1 MSLPPPRPAAEA
13 PRLFFLD
20 WLRIVAF
27 GVLVAYHT
35 GMYYVTWPFHL
46 KSPWASHALEPWMKL
61 TEPWRMSLIF
71 MVSGAAT
78 ALMLRRAPPLP
89 LLRQRSRRL
98 LLPLLAGVLVVVPP
112 QAYLEAMQKFGYAGS
127 YADFLALYFSGYGG
141 FCQAGR
147 CLILP
152 TWNHLWFLPYL
163 WLYTA
168 LLLGAVALWPA
179 GLRRVGAGLARV
191 LAGGGLLAWPA
202 ALLFWMRWQ
211 LSPRF
216 PVTYALVGDWF
227 SHAMYGAMFLTG
239 AAWAADGRVWPRLER
254 WRAIGLTLALAAWA
268 ALVLGQPRGWAG
280 HAVLALLQWN
290 ALVAAFGY
298 ARRYLNRDGAWRTR
312 LNEAVFPVYV
322 LHQTILLIAAWWL
335 RPLGLPPA
343 LEGPLLLAVTL
354 VLGYAGYEGIRRVSA
369 LRPWFGL
376 ARATPAQPR
385 VALPQPLPPP

>member
-1 MSLPPPRPAAEA
+1 MTPPSDEGAARA
-13 PRLFFLD
+13 PRLFLSD
-20 WLRIVAF
+20 WLRIIAF
-27 GVLVAYHT
+27 AVLVLYHT

-46 KSPWASHALEPWMKL
+46 KSPLASRALEPWMKL

-127 YADFLALYFSGYGG
+127 YLDFLALYFSHDQR

-147 CLILP
+147 CMILP

-168 LLLGAVALWPA
+168 LLLGVVARWPGA
-179 GLRRVGAGLARV
+179 LQQGGAWLARALGGAGLLVGPAV
-191 LAGGGLLAWPA
+191 WLFLL
-202 ALLFWMRWQ
+202 RWQ
-211 LSPRF
+211 LSPRY
-216 PVTYALVGDWF
+216 PVTYALLNDPFG
-227 SHAMYGAMFLTG
+227 HAMYLSMFCLGACL
-239 AAWAADGRVWPRLER
+239 AADGSTWARLQR
-254 WRAIGLTLALAAWA
+254 WRQAALALALAAWA

-280 HAVLALLQWN
+280 HAVVATLQWG
-290 ALVAAFGY
+290 ALVAALGY
-298 ARRYLNRDGAWRTR
+298 ARQTLNRDGAWRAR
-312 LNEAVFPVYV
+312 LNEAVFPIYI
-322 LHQTILLIAAWWL
+322 LHQTILLLAAWVLLPLAWPPL
-335 RPLGLPPA
+335 R
-343 LEGPLLLAVTL
+343 EGPVLVAVTL
-354 VLGYAGYEGIRRVSA
+354 LLSWAGYEAIRRVDV

-376 ARATPAQPR
+376 PHAAP
-385 VALPQPLPPP
+385 PLPRPALAP